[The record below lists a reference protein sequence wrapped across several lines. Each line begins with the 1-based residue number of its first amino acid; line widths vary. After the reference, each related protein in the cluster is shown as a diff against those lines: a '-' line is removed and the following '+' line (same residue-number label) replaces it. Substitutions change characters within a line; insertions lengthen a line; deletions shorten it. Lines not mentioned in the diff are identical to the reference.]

1 MCGVNSSRVDATTM
15 RCPRS
20 SSKRAA
26 LHIGVTVFSLS
37 RPCTACHRSQQR
49 SSGEQART
57 PMKTITIAT
66 AIALAAGGATAYAQ
80 TYPSHPITIIVPFPA
95 GGPTDTL
102 ARLLGERMRVSLG
115 QPVIIETVTG
125 AGASIGVA
133 RAAQAAPDG
142 YTLSIGNW
150 TSHVG
155 AGAMYPAVHDAV
167 LEMQPVSRISAT
179 PLMIVGKNALPP
191 KTAQELIA
199 WLKANPGK
207 TSAATVGAGS
217 GAHICLLYFQQK
229 TGTSFQLVPY
239 RGGAPIM
246 QDLVAGQIDFF
257 CAEASQTLS
266 FLRSGAIRAFAV
278 MSKERWPAAPDV
290 PTMDEVGVSG
300 MYISFWHGL
309 WVPKGT
315 PREIVAKLNGAVVD
329 TLADATVRQ
338 RLTELG
344 HVIATREEQ
353 TPEALGAF
361 HRAEI
366 EKWWPIIK
374 AANVKPE

>member
-1 MCGVNSSRVDATTM
+1 MQCSLCAAPTRGVNSSCVDATTM
-15 RCPRS
+15 RCRRS
-20 SSKRAA
+20 SSKWAA
-26 LHIGVTVFSLS
+26 LHIGVTALFTFPPV
-37 RPCTACHRSQQR
+37 HRVS
-49 SSGEQART
+49 SFANKISGEQARR
-57 PMKTITIAT
+57 PMKTIAIAT
-66 AIALAAGGATAYAQ
+66 AIALAVGGATGAYAQ

-115 QPVIIETVTG
+115 QPVIVETVTG

-155 AGAMYPAVHDAV
+155 AGAMYPAVHDAI
-167 LEMQPVSRISAT
+167 LEMEPVSRISAT

-191 KTAQELIA
+191 KDAKELIA

-207 TSAATVGAGS
+207 ASAA
-217 GAHICLLYFQQK
+217 
-229 TGTSFQLVPY
+229 
-239 RGGAPIM
+239 M
-246 QDLVAGQIDFF
+246 F

-266 FLRSGAIRAFAV
+266 FVRGGKIKAYAV
-278 MSKERWPAAPDV
+278 MSKERWPTLPDV
-290 PTMDEVGVSG
+290 PTMDEVGAPG
-300 MYISFWHGL
+300 MYISFWNGL

-315 PREIVAKLNGAVVD
+315 PKDVIAKLDAAVVD
-329 TLADATVRQ
+329 TLADPAVRA

-353 TPEALGAF
+353 TPEGLAAF
-361 HRAEI
+361 HKAEI
-366 EKWWPIIK
+366 DKWWPIIK
-374 AANVKPE
+374 AANIKPD